1 MEALPAFRRS
11 PLLFA
16 RDLAAA
22 WRKKPAC
29 APGSCGPASLRG
41 RKMRRFLV
49 SDSSVRRDNLI
60 EFFVLTDIE
69 LEYIKIRG
77 YSVFKSSKF
86 KPGLHFN
93 YNCNYDVLTDW
104 LWDWPGV
111 KEYWRAS
118 AKISDRRDSR
128 TNRPTFWRA

>member
-41 RKMRRFLV
+41 RKMRRRLV

-60 EFFVLTDIE
+60 ELFVLTDIE
-69 LEYIKIRG
+69 LAYIKSRG
-77 YSVFKSSKF
+77 YSAVKTSKF
-86 KPGLHFN
+86 KPSLPFN
-93 YNCNYDVLTDW
+93 YNCSCNAL
-104 LWDWPGV
+104 
-111 KEYWRAS
+111 
-118 AKISDRRDSR
+118 
-128 TNRPTFWRA
+128 